1 MIRSQSVHAFIAAIA
16 IATIPATA
24 DADIAD
30 PSRLPMPESHGI
42 SATTS
47 QTSIPA
53 DGPSVSYARAM
64 ERPGARALLRD
75 VAPMAYADGGDPSA
89 DYPAYVRAGSAVRR
103 WNAGL
108 VVVQDDVNALALRD
122 GTGVFNPLLLPRG
135 EQGRRRFDDS
145 LGNKAA
151 KLDLEAGV
159 VIPDGRFIALG
170 SGSTSRRERIAVVWP
185 DRKVDLREAGEFYDL
200 LRNTPQFAGAK
211 LNLEGAVV
219 VGDRLRLF
227 QRGDSAPT
235 ETTPAV
241 NATADV
247 DLADWVR
254 WLDGEGPLPRLLAVV
269 QYDLG
274 AVDGVPLGFT
284 DAAALSP
291 QTMVFLA
298 GAEASVDAV
307 SDGAVAGCRVG
318 LIDGEAVWIWD
329 IRNEQG
335 ELVRLKL
342 EGVEPL
348 DDERA
353 EPRRF
358 AVVTDMDRA
367 DQPGLIGILELHL
380 GDPTTQQGDV
390 GR

>member
-1 MIRSQSVHAFIAAIA
+1 
-16 IATIPATA
+16 
-24 DADIAD
+24 
-30 PSRLPMPESHGI
+30 
-42 SATTS
+42 
-47 QTSIPA
+47 
-53 DGPSVSYARAM
+53 M

-75 VAPMAYADGGDPSA
+75 VMPMTYADGGDPGA
-89 DYPAYVRAGSAVRR
+89 DYPAYVRASSAVRR

-108 VVVQDDVNALALRD
+108 VVVQDDVNVLALRD
-122 GTGVFNPLLLPRG
+122 GTRVFNLLLLPRG
-135 EQGRRRFDDS
+135 EQGRRQFDDS

-159 VIPDGRFIALG
+159 VLPDGRFIALG

-185 DRKVDLREAGEFYDL
+185 DRKVDLRDAGEFYDL

-219 VGDRLRLF
+219 VGKRLRLF
-227 QRGDSAPT
+227 QRGNSAPT

-254 WLDGEGPLPRLLAVV
+254 WLDGQGPLPTLLAVA

-291 QTMVFLA
+291 QRVVFLA

-307 SDGAVAGCRVG
+307 NDGAVAGCRVG
-318 LIDGEAVWIWD
+318 LIDGEAIWIWD

-348 DDERA
+348 DDERGEA
-353 EPRRF
+353 LRF

-380 GDPTTQQGDV
+380 GDATRQ
-390 GR
+390 